1 MEKYKRMHLDK
12 LTSASDKFASSAKLT
27 RSVLKQ
33 QGFLSQI
40 YHPEDGCEEN
50 TKSGKFN
57 EHYFLTIVA
66 KADKSINFISVYKE
80 HSKCK

>member
-12 LTSASDKFASSAKLT
+12 LTSASDKFASLAKLT

-50 TKSGKFN
+50 TKLGKFN
-57 EHYFLTIVA
+57 EHLLPNNGC
-66 KADKSINFISVYKE
+66 KS
-80 HSKCK
+80 

>member
-12 LTSASDKFASSAKLT
+12 LTIASDNFASLAKLT

-50 TKSGKFN
+50 TKLGKFN
-57 EHYFLTIVA
+57 EHLLPNNIC
-66 KADKSINFISVYKE
+66 KS
-80 HSKCK
+80 